1 MEPNYDRVRG
11 HFLRGVLRRAFP
23 GGLTNVFAVLLCQAF
38 MDVFQLPAQPIS
50 TVCAGI
56 LAVVGMLVLFQ
67 VCKPFDRFRTVIWS
81 AMLLGLLAVFTVLG
95 DLFALGAGNI
105 QTKLVMVTLLL
116 MTPTV
121 YLVILRIF
129 DSVEK
134 AYKAVKRKLKREKL

>member
-1 MEPNYDRVRG
+1 MRFG
-11 HFLRGVLRRAFP
+11 I
-23 GGLTNVFAVLLCQAF
+23 QAQMF
-38 MDVFQLPAQPIS
+38 
-50 TVCAGI
+50 
-56 LAVVGMLVLFQ
+56 
-67 VCKPFDRFRTVIWS
+67 
-81 AMLLGLLAVFTVLG
+81 LGLLAVFTVLG

-121 YLVILRIF
+121 YLVILRTF